1 MNVFSVEPV
10 FVIDP
15 VTLNVA
21 PSPSANPSPVISTLP
36 FVSAVPSY
44 CLESVA
50 LVNVTS
56 LFRMLYLISND
67 PS

>member
-1 MNVFSVEPV
+1 MNVFLVEPA
-10 FVIDP
+10 FVMDP
-15 VTLNVA
+15 VTLNVT
-21 PSPSANPSPVISTLP
+21 PSPSTNPSPVISTLP
-36 FVSAVPSY
+36 FVNALPSY

-67 PS
+67 PL

>member
-10 FVIDP
+10 FVIVP

-44 CLESVA
+44 FLESVA
-50 LVNVTS
+50 LVNTTS

>member
-1 MNVFSVEPV
+1 MNALLVEPTS
-10 FVIDP
+10 VIDP

-21 PSPSANPSPVISTLP
+21 PSPSMNPSPVISTLP
-36 FVSAVPSY
+36 FVNAFPSY

-67 PS
+67 PL